1 MRRHATAIQAI
12 SGNPATPAQLGI
24 CAPVGAPVGAP
35 TADRI
40 TSEPVIT
47 KSLRRRGVQ
56 NSEELLIEY
65 VHGRWFVDAER
76 EIVPSCCDS

>member
-12 SGNPATPAQLGI
+12 SGSPATPAQLGI
-24 CAPVGAPVGAP
+24 CAPVGAP

-40 TSEPVIT
+40 TFEPVIT